1 MRDIQKVAI
10 LDLYNGMANQGMK
23 NIQEILTR
31 YSKTSDTELQYD
43 IFDVRQKEE
52 VPNIDKYDMYISTG
66 GPGSPFEGEGKVW
79 EKNYFKWLENIY
91 NFNQKNNDNKKHAF
105 FICHSFQMICR
116 FFEVGNVC
124 KRKSL
129 SFGIFPMHHT
139 EAGWQEPFFTE
150 LPEPFYAVDN
160 RYWQVIEPNHQKLK
174 SLGAEILSIEKE
186 RPHVDLE
193 RATMAI
199 RFSPE
204 LFAVQ
209 FHPEADPIGME
220 TYFNNPEK
228 KKEIIESHGQQ
239 KYDEMCNFVNDDDKI
254 VLTQKVIIPNF
265 LQNAIDAKQLQLA

>member
-10 LDLYNGMANQGMK
+10 LDLYNGMANLGMK

-31 YSKTSDTELQYD
+31 YSKNSDTELQYD

-52 VPNIDKYDMYISTG
+52 VPNIDNYDIYISTG

-79 EKNYFKWLENIY
+79 EKNYFSWLDKVY
-91 NFNQKNNDNKKHAF
+91 NFNQKNNDSKKHAF
-105 FICHSFQMICR
+105 FICHSFQMISR
-116 FFEVGNVC
+116 FFEIGNVC

-139 EAGWQEPFFTE
+139 ELGWNEPFFSE

-160 RYWQVIEPNHQKLK
+160 RYWQLIEPNHAKLK

-193 RATMAI
+193 RAVMAI

-204 LFAVQ
+204 MFAVQ

-220 TYFNNPEK
+220 TYFNDPK
-228 KKEIIESHGQQ
+228 KKIEIIESHGQQ
-239 KYDEMCNFVNDDDKI
+239 KYDEMCDFVNDEDKI
-254 VLTQKVIIPNF
+254 ILTQKVIIPNF
-265 LQNAIDAKQLQLA
+265 LQNAINSKQLQMA